1 MLAAT
6 PRLRNAR
13 MLKKIATI
21 PFAALTLALGMP
33 SSHGATAQA
42 EQIYQQHCAICH
54 GEQRIGST
62 GPALLPESLS
72 RIKKAEAIRVISE
85 GRPATQMVG
94 YQSVLTEEVIN
105 QLVDYLYTP
114 AQQPPTWS
122 LADIR
127 ASHRLFVDP
136 SSLPDTPQHLSDPMN
151 LFVVVEAGASQV
163 WILDGDN
170 FEPVDRFQSHFA
182 LHGGPK
188 FSPDGRFVYFA
199 SRDGWVSMYD
209 LHNLRMISET
219 RVALNTRN
227 LAVSNDGKWVMV
239 GNYLP
244 ASLVVLDAQDLSF
257 VKEIPVV
264 GQDGVQ
270 SRVSAVY
277 TAPPRNSFVVAL
289 KDTQEVWEF
298 PHLDNPS
305 FEPRRILASD
315 YLDDFSFTPDYRY
328 LLATS
333 RQAKG
338 GQVIDMQTGQ
348 SINNIPLPGMPHLGS
363 GIYWKRG
370 DQWVF
375 ATPNIS
381 QGLISV
387 LDMAT
392 WELIEEIPTK
402 GPGFFMRS
410 HENSRYAWTDVFFG
424 PNNEFVHL
432 IDKDSLKIAH
442 TLRPAPGKN
451 AAHVEFDKDG
461 SHLILSVWDDEGEL
475 IIIEA
480 DTLNEVKRIPMK
492 KPSGKYNVYNKI
504 NFAEGT
510 SH

>member
-1 MLAAT
+1 MQNKTSLISITALLLSLGAAYSQAD
-6 PRLRNAR
+6 PV
-13 MLKKIATI
+13 
-21 PFAALTLALGMP
+21 
-33 SSHGATAQA
+33 QA
-42 EQIYQQHCAICH
+42 EKTYQQLCSVCH
-54 GEQRIGST
+54 GQQRIGGT
-62 GPALLPESLS
+62 GPALLPESLG
-72 RIKKAEAIRVISE
+72 RIKKAEAIQVVSH
-85 GRPATQMVG
+85 GRPASQMIG
-94 YQSVLTEEVIN
+94 YTDVLSTDQIS
-105 QLVDYLYTP
+105 QLVDYLYSP
-114 AQQPPTWS
+114 AANPPSWS
-122 LADIR
+122 SEDTLAT
-127 ASHRLFVDP
+127 HRLFVDQ
-136 SSLPDTPQHLSDPMN
+136 SSLPDTPQHDSDPMN
-151 LFVVVEAGASQV
+151 LFVVVEAGNSHV
-163 WILDGDN
+163 VILDGDR
-170 FEPVDRFQSHFA
+170 FEPIARFQSHFA

-199 SRDGWVSMYD
+199 SRDGWVSKYD
-209 LHNLRMISET
+209 LYNLVMIGET

-227 LAVSNDGKWVMV
+227 LAVSNDGKWIMV

-244 ASLVVLDAQDLSF
+244 GTLVVLDADDLSF
-257 VKEIPVV
+257 VKEIPVI
-264 GQDGVQ
+264 GSDGEH

-277 TAPPRNSFVVAL
+277 TAPPRDSFVVAL

-298 PHLDNPS
+298 PYLNNPD
-305 FEPRRILASD
+305 FEPRRILADD

-333 RQAKG
+333 RKARG
-338 GQVIDMQTGQ
+338 GQVIDMNAGKTV
-348 SINNIPLPGMPHLGS
+348 SDIPLPGMPHLGS
-363 GIYWKRG
+363 GIYWQRD

-387 LDMAT
+387 LDMQN
-392 WELIEEIPTK
+392 WQLIKEIPTE

-410 HENSRYAWTDVFFG
+410 HANSKYAWTDVFFG
-424 PNNEFVHL
+424 PNNEAVHV
-432 IDKDSLKIAH
+432 IDKQTLEVAH

-461 SHLILSVWDDEGEL
+461 SHLILSVWDEEGEL

-480 DTLNEVKRIPMK
+480 DSLKEVKRIPMN